1 MEDTRPRID
10 LTTAMAA
17 LMKGTKAERS
27 WDKVL
32 GGPTS
37 RPYRDVATWAVQRL
51 LGGGASLED
60 VLEYLR
66 GAAALEE

>member
-1 MEDTRPRID
+1 MPLKNSE
-10 LTTAMAA
+10 LEAAMGA

-32 GGPTS
+32 GGSSS
-37 RPYRDVATWAVQRL
+37 RAYRDVATWAVQRL
-51 LGGGASLED
+51 VAGGAALED

-66 GAAALEE
+66 GAAALEG